1 MPTSI
6 FTDEQ
11 DEQHGL
17 AVFVDLVNDLRSR
30 CMVTS
35 DTRLVG
41 FNILQFDAPV
51 LVTRCRLLGVTP
63 PALDIRKYGSKD
75 ITDVMADLC
84 LGLDPDK
91 AIMRRSQKAMAAR
104 FGIASTDTT
113 SGADVAQMVMEG
125 RFEAIAAH
133 CQADIDVLRELFRRV
148 HGAKAKGIL
157 LDLETAPVDN
167 VADYRAYIKGDARLT
182 DPKKVE
188 ADIEVKL
195 GKAGLDP
202 YLCRVVCLGWEV
214 LA

>member
-1 MPTSI
+1 MATSI
-6 FTDEQ
+6 FHDEQ

-17 AVFVDLVNDLRSR
+17 AVFVDLVNDLRARSL
-30 CMVTS
+30 VTS
-35 DTRLVG
+35 DTRLVTFNGIG
-41 FNILQFDAPV
+41 FDVPV
-51 LVTRCRLLGVTP
+51 LITRCRLLGIKP
-63 PALDIRKYGSKD
+63 PALDLRKYGSKD

-113 SGADVAQMVMEG
+113 SGADVAAMAARG
-125 RFEAIAAH
+125 DYEAIAAH

-157 LDLETAPVDN
+157 LDLETCAIDN
-167 VADYRAYIKGDARLT
+167 AAEYRAYIKPDGRVSKPDAIEASITEKLT
-182 DPKKVE
+182 
-188 ADIEVKL
+188 
-195 GKAGLDP
+195 KAALDP
-202 YLCRVVCLGWEV
+202 YLCRIVCLGWEV

>member
-75 ITDVMADLC
+75 IIDVMADLV

-91 AIMRRSQKAMAAR
+91 AILRRSQKALAAR
-104 FGIASTDTT
+104 FGIPSTDST
-113 SGADVAQMVMEG
+113 SGADVARMAAEG
-125 RFEAIAAH
+125 DRDGIAAH

-148 HGAKAKGIL
+148 HGPKAKGIL
-157 LDLETAPVDN
+157 VDLETVAIDN
-167 VADYRAYIKGDARLT
+167 AAEYRAYIKPDGRVSKPEAIEASITEKLT
-182 DPKKVE
+182 
-188 ADIEVKL
+188 
-195 GKAGLDP
+195 KAALDP
-202 YLCRVVCLGWEV
+202 YLCRIVCLGWDV